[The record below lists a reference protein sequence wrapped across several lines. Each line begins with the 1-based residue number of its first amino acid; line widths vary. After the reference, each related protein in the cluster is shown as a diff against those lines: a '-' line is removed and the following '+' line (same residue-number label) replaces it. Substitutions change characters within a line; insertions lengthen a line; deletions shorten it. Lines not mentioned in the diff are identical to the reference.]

1 MITVQGYKNTR
12 DSIML
17 IFDMKGIDEMIE
29 YLNFIKTHDASMHLN
44 IGNELNNDTKDID
57 DDMLI
62 IPHLKIINL
71 DRL

>member
-1 MITVQGYKNTR
+1 MITVQGYKNTN
-12 DSIML
+12 DSIMMV
-17 IFDMKGIDEMIE
+17 FDTKGIDEMIG

-44 IGNELNNDTKDID
+44 IGNELDDEIKDID

-62 IPHLKIINL
+62 IPHLKVVNL